1 MMLGGLQMCCK
12 FGKGLGTT
20 DMMDSY
26 KLFHKYFF
34 IEGFTNDV
42 PTEQQIHS
50 KLLCFFT
57 NLIKKQKRYKYI
69 EELVCN
75 NP

>member
-1 MMLGGLQMCCK
+1 MCCK
-12 FGKGLGTT
+12 FEKGLGTT

-42 PTEQQIHS
+42 PTEHQIHS
-50 KLLCFFT
+50 KLFICFFT
-57 NLIKKQKRYKYI
+57 YLLKKQKRYKYI
-69 EELVCN
+69 KELVCN